1 MKMRDK
7 ITSDKIT
14 PFHLSVT
21 VMLFGD
27 AAFVKSE
34 NINGLNASLLLI
46 NIVVLVHSLKPAYDV
61 QVPMQPNEYIPY
73 IQAHR
78 KKF

>member
-34 NINGLNASLLLI
+34 NINGLNASLVLLLLI
-46 NIVVLVHSLKPAYDV
+46 
-61 QVPMQPNEYIPY
+61 
-73 IQAHR
+73 
-78 KKF
+78 